1 MSNSEDQG
9 DNRASDGRFLPVHSI
24 GAPYRFQPGQ
34 SGNPGGRPANE
45 SLTALLRRALA
56 EEQTTGK
63 NKGLSKSQ
71 IIVNALIAAAS
82 SRNIKAVKEILDRID
97 GPVEKRHVI
106 EDAATSVCAKAV
118 ESFAFYSQ
126 LNDKYA
132 AKYGVSLTRAELL
145 DSIVRPLAP
154 QHQQI
159 AVDAIDEAFPQT
171 TEDHQLES
179 IP

>member
-1 MSNSEDQG
+1 MSSNIGQQHRVNPNSLANLCPKWEVG
-9 DNRASDGRFLPVHSI
+9 K
-24 GAPYRFQPGQ
+24 
-34 SGNPGGRPANE
+34 SGNPGGRPKGTPSIGHAYAR
-45 SLTALLRRALA
+45 LLALSPAQRAVYDAQDGAEEIALA
-56 EEQTTGK
+56 
-63 NKGLSKSQ
+63 Q
-71 IIVNALIAAAS
+71 IKEAVDGEVKAA
-82 SRNIKAVKEILDRID
+82 KEITDRVD

-106 EDAATSVCAKAV
+106 EDAATSVCSKAV